1 MKVLQEY
8 AVVRLK
14 RAVPGVSVPVGTTGT
29 VLIVYQKAPS
39 GYEVEFMSGE
49 DSLGHFT
56 LDGHDVEE
64 GRNSIDDTL
73 KS

>member
-29 VLIVYQKAPS
+29 VLIVYQKAPPV
-39 GYEVEFMSGE
+39 YELS
-49 DSLGHFT
+49 S
-56 LDGHDVEE
+56 
-64 GRNSIDDTL
+64 
-73 KS
+73 